1 MLRSHEQMVDT
12 TRCDSDLVQG
22 LEFREVLEQVL
33 LGAITRDIDE
43 RNITRT

>member
-1 MLRSHEQMVDT
+1 MVDT

-22 LEFREVLEQVL
+22 LEFGEVLEQVL

-43 RNITRT
+43 RNTTRT

>member
-1 MLRSHEQMVDT
+1 MVDT

-22 LEFREVLEQVL
+22 LEFQEVLEQVL

-43 RNITRT
+43 RNSART